1 MLTRLSLSGFKSFAD
16 KAVLEFPRGVSV
28 IVGPNG
34 SGKSNVVDAFR
45 WLLGERDAAHLRG
58 AKIEDLV
65 FAGTSLRSRVGL
77 AQASLVLDN
86 SDNAWPLQFPEIQI
100 KRQVSRD
107 GESHYFI
114 NENEVRLRDVQDFF
128 AKSRIGN
135 RGLTLVG
142 QGNSDSFVRVS
153 NLERRLMMEEV
164 LGFKD
169 YRNKKN
175 ESEARLKTTKENL
188 ERINS
193 LLREMEPRLR
203 ILRKQTSEWE
213 KRDELLKEL
222 RILENQFFGYELRTI
237 ERGAKEVELEI
248 DVLKA
253 ALEKEW
259 HRVHLHEKTLRGI
272 EDERPEVH
280 RNMSDLLKAKEILM
294 RKQALIER
302 ELGRLEA
309 RIELMGKD
317 QEIKAEDA
325 HVLIH
330 ESRRA
335 LETAL
340 NESTMHGIQ
349 RVIKTILLEIEHAL
363 YKEPRVDSKGILN
376 AKKKYEETIA
386 GLEAELEAIQE
397 KEKEYNALLIN
408 FNTRVRE
415 AVREAENARLFHTR
429 LLDKE
434 RTVLIEKA
442 RWGYKHKEICGHLA
456 QVGRN
461 IDEIDTTIMHEP
473 LSSALFQRMH
483 ALRNELARIGAVEES
498 IIKEANELESKYM
511 DLAREAHDLHDA
523 SGDLSVLIE
532 DLTKKLSRDFVKKM
546 NAVSVAFDRYCN
558 HMFGGGKA
566 RLLMDEGE
574 ENAIAGIRAEVDLPR
589 KKTQGL
595 ESLSGGERSLVSLA
609 ALFSMIAV
617 NPPPFLILDEV
628 DAALDEKNAR
638 RFAGVLRDLSLKTQ
652 FVVVTHNRSTMEAA
666 HVLYGVTMDKDGTS
680 RILSLRLE

>member
-253 ALEKEW
+253 ALEKE
-259 HRVHLHEKTLRGI
+259 
-272 EDERPEVH
+272 
-280 RNMSDLLKAKEILM
+280 S
-294 RKQALIER
+294 
-302 ELGRLEA
+302 
-309 RIELMGKD
+309 
-317 QEIKAEDA
+317 
-325 HVLIH
+325 
-330 ESRRA
+330 
-335 LETAL
+335 
-340 NESTMHGIQ
+340 
-349 RVIKTILLEIEHAL
+349 
-363 YKEPRVDSKGILN
+363 
-376 AKKKYEETIA
+376 
-386 GLEAELEAIQE
+386 
-397 KEKEYNALLIN
+397 
-408 FNTRVRE
+408 
-415 AVREAENARLFHTR
+415 
-429 LLDKE
+429 
-434 RTVLIEKA
+434 
-442 RWGYKHKEICGHLA
+442 
-456 QVGRN
+456 
-461 IDEIDTTIMHEP
+461 
-473 LSSALFQRMH
+473 
-483 ALRNELARIGAVEES
+483 
-498 IIKEANELESKYM
+498 
-511 DLAREAHDLHDA
+511 
-523 SGDLSVLIE
+523 
-532 DLTKKLSRDFVKKM
+532 
-546 NAVSVAFDRYCN
+546 
-558 HMFGGGKA
+558 
-566 RLLMDEGE
+566 
-574 ENAIAGIRAEVDLPR
+574 
-589 KKTQGL
+589 
-595 ESLSGGERSLVSLA
+595 
-609 ALFSMIAV
+609 
-617 NPPPFLILDEV
+617 
-628 DAALDEKNAR
+628 
-638 RFAGVLRDLSLKTQ
+638 
-652 FVVVTHNRSTMEAA
+652 
-666 HVLYGVTMDKDGTS
+666 
-680 RILSLRLE
+680 